1 MPAADAI
8 DATEVHLW
16 HCSTAVLQQPGIQAA
31 CEALLLPD
39 EREQWQRFLVAHA
52 AASYLLTR
60 AMMRTVLSRYAA
72 VAPMAWTF
80 QRNAHGRPDISGPAL
95 DLPLRFNLSNT
106 RGLVVCGV
114 TVGWDLGVD
123 VEHLDRKPA
132 IEVAD
137 SYFAPPEVRAL
148 CSLPPEAQSDRFLS
162 YWTLKEAY
170 IKARGMGL
178 AIPLCDFALTLSS
191 TAAPT
196 VAFSGSLSDDPSAWQ
211 FGLVTP
217 APRYLAA
224 VAVRRGAAPDVRIC
238 LRAGL
243 PLPGRWCAGP

>member
-1 MPAADAI
+1 MPATDAI

-16 HCSTAVLQQPGIQAA
+16 HCGTEVLQQPGIQAA

-39 EREQWQRFLVAHA
+39 ERQQWRRFLVAHA
-52 AASYLLTR
+52 AESYLLTR
-60 AMMRTVLSRYAA
+60 AMMRTVLSRYAP
-72 VAPMAWTF
+72 VAPLAWTF
-80 QRNAHGRPDISGPAL
+80 RRNAHGRPEISGPTL

-114 TVGWDLGVD
+114 TAGWDLGVD
-123 VEHLDRKPA
+123 VENLDRKPS

-137 SYFAPPEVRAL
+137 NHFAPEEVRAL
-148 CSLPPEAQSDRFLS
+148 RSLPREAQSERFLT

-170 IKARGMGL
+170 IKARGLGL
-178 AIPLCDFALTLSS
+178 AIPLQDFALTLSA

-196 VAFSGSLSDDPSAWQ
+196 VAFSGSLNDDPAAWQ
-211 FGLVTP
+211 FGLAAP

-224 VAVRRGAAPDVRIC
+224 VAVRRGQAPDVRVR
-238 LRAGL
+238 LRPGL
-243 PLPGRWCAGP
+243 PL